1 MKARTRARTVALQVL
16 YEIDLTDHEPGTVFD
31 QRIQELNIDDQ
42 HKLDDDMIEFAHEIM
57 KNVLPIAKQLDEV
70 MAKYAPDW
78 PIDQISAIDRNII
91 RIATWEFAV
100 SQKTPVKVAI
110 NEAIEIAKLYGSDST
125 ARFINGVLGSLA
137 ENEAQIRAL
146 IKVEQ

>member
-31 QRIQELNIDDQ
+31 QRIQELNLDEN
-42 HKLDDDMIEFAHEIM
+42 HKLDADMIDFAHEIM
-57 KNVLPIAKQLDEV
+57 MSVLPIAKQLDEV

-91 RIATWEFAV
+91 RIATWEFAI

-110 NEAIEIAKLYGSDST
+110 NEAVEIAKLYGSDST

-137 ENEAQIRAL
+137 ENGSQIRAVV
-146 IKVEQ
+146 KVEE